1 MAKKKVHSTPGTSRR
16 WTNLAV
22 AALVL
27 LVGAGS
33 YLAVRSLQ
41 PPAAPAAAN
50 PPAKAKSSLSTKVI
64 LPAYPRRPRSPTLP
78 PEQFPDPVIRQS
90 YEVAQNN
97 PQLLERM
104 PCYCGCY
111 ISHRH
116 TSNLDC
122 FVDNHGET

>member
-1 MAKKKVHSTPGTSRR
+1 MAKKKVHSAPASSRR
-16 WTNLAV
+16 WTTLAV
-22 AALVL
+22 AALAL

-41 PPAAPAAAN
+41 PPAAPASAK
-50 PPAKAKSSLSTKVI
+50 PPAKAKSSLSKKVI
-64 LPAYPRRPRSPTLP
+64 LPAYPRQPRPSTLP
-78 PEQFPDPVIRQS
+78 PAQFPDPVIRQS

-111 ISHRH
+111 IRPGH

>member
-41 PPAAPAAAN
+41 PTATPAPSK
-50 PPAKAKSSLSTKVI
+50 PPAGAKNSLSKKVI
-64 LPAYPRRPRSPTLP
+64 LPTYPRRPRPATLP
-78 PEQFPDPVIRQS
+78 PEQFSDPVIRQS

-97 PQLLERM
+97 PQLLEHM

-122 FVDNHGET
+122 FADNHGET

>member
-1 MAKKKVHSTPGTSRR
+1 MAKKKVHSAPGASRR
-16 WTNLAV
+16 WITLAV
-22 AALVL
+22 AALAL

-41 PPAAPAAAN
+41 PPATPAPSK
-50 PPAKAKSSLSTKVI
+50 PPAGAKNSLSKKVI
-64 LPAYPRRPRSPTLP
+64 LPAYPRRPRPPTLP
-78 PEQFPDPVIRQS
+78 PQRFPDPVIRQS

-111 ISHRH
+111 IRPGH

-122 FVDNHGET
+122 FVDKHGET